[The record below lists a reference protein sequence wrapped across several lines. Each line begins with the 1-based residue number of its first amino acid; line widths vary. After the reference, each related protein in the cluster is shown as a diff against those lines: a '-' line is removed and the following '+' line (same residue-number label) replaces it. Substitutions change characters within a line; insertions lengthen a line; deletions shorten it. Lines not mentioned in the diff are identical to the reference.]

1 MYCPNE
7 EMYCKRVVE
16 FMKAK
21 RDSRNFQE
29 DKKRLNLFDDK
40 IGDIL
45 GINSAYHVDF
55 STIK

>member
-1 MYCPNE
+1 
-7 EMYCKRVVE
+7 MYCKRVVE